1 MIRRPPRSTLFPYTT
16 LFRSQ
21 VRRAVAALDVVARGG
36 ERLARDARRV
46 GAHVGDEAD
55 RAFRAELDAL
65 VEALRDPHGAR
76 RLEAELAR
84 GLLLEARGDEGRRRV
99 AAPFLALD
107 LGDGPVGAGEPREH
121 LVHARLSVE
130 AKALVVELLRS
141 EEHTS
146 ELQSP
151 CNLVCRLLLE

>member
-16 LFRSQ
+16 LFRSAVHLRRLGQ

-36 ERLARDARRV
+36 ERFARDARRV

-55 RAFRAELDAL
+55 RALRAELDAF

-76 RLEAELAR
+76 GLEAELAR
-84 GLLLEARGDEGRRRV
+84 RLLLEARGDEGRRRV

-121 LVHARLSVE
+121 LVHARLRVE
-130 AKALVVELLRS
+130 AEALVVELLAR
-141 EEHTS
+141 H
-146 ELQSP
+146 LG
-151 CNLVCRLLLE
+151 